1 VAKGRPPNRWKLFI
15 RDVTVAPPIEFF
27 SEHNSKREALERA
40 YDLPPR
46 HLAVR
51 IEGPHGELIERDAIV
66 R

>member
-1 VAKGRPPNRWKLFI
+1 MAKGRPPNKWRLFI
-15 RDVTVAPPIEFF
+15 RDATIAPPEEFF

-46 HLAVR
+46 QLAIR
-51 IEGPHGELIERDAIV
+51 IEGPHGERIERDAIE